1 MLPSTMMDE
10 PTWDRGDGQPDP
22 QHLDDT
28 IADILDACR
37 PHRPV
42 EIILFGSGARG
53 ELTPTSDADL
63 LVVLADRDQEFAKP
77 VTIAFSVMDGHEP
90 RVDIIVAFQHQVRD
104 AVRSLTSILRTARE
118 EGVPVYRD
126 DRHQPYALRPRPP
139 AVHRAED
146 ANTAREEAERLR
158 CRAAQKL
165 QLAETY
171 ARSLHP
177 QDALLDTTTTEV
189 AGSARKAIE
198 LALQARIVDTG
209 RRPRAWKDPAGL
221 ASEARAVGAT
231 LPDIDPKAIERAGN
245 HYSGLAYPGY
255 ARPSVEEAAEAL
267 ELARQIVHHG
277 GD

>member
-1 MLPSTMMDE
+1 MMDE

-90 RVDIIVAFQHQVRD
+90 RVDIIVAFQHEVRD

-146 ANTAREEAERLR
+146 ANTPARRPSGCAAAPPKSCNSPRPTHVLSTHRTHCSTRRRRRL
-158 CRAAQKL
+158 
-165 QLAETY
+165 
-171 ARSLHP
+171 P
-177 QDALLDTTTTEV
+177 DPP
-189 AGSARKAIE
+189 
-198 LALQARIVDTG
+198 G
-209 RRPRAWKDPAGL
+209 RR
-221 ASEARAVGAT
+221 S
-231 LPDIDPKAIERAGN
+231 N
-245 HYSGLAYPGY
+245 
-255 ARPSVEEAAEAL
+255 
-267 ELARQIVHHG
+267 
-277 GD
+277 